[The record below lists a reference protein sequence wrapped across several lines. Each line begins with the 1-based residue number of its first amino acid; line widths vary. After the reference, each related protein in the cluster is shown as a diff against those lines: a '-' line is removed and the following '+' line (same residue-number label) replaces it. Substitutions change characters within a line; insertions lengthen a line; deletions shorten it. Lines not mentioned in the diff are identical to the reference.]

1 MSAGRLAYHSAVSQE
16 LERRAGRNEALFR
29 EANEAIARGLW
40 PGDGEGTIRFRCE
53 CARLD
58 CNEVVPLTPTEY
70 EHVRADPRHFAL
82 VPGHEM
88 PEVESLVDRGAGYIV
103 VEKREGAAAVA
114 EALDPRG

>member
-1 MSAGRLAYHSAVSQE
+1 MGGE

-40 PGDGEGTIRFRCE
+40 PGDGDGTIRFRCE

-58 CNEVVPLTPTEY
+58 CNDVVALTPTEY
-70 EHVRADPRHFAL
+70 ERVRADPRHFAVL
-82 VPGHEM
+82 SGHVM
-88 PEVESLVDRGAGYIV
+88 AEVESVVDRGAGYVV
-103 VEKREGAAAVA
+103 VEKREQAGSVA